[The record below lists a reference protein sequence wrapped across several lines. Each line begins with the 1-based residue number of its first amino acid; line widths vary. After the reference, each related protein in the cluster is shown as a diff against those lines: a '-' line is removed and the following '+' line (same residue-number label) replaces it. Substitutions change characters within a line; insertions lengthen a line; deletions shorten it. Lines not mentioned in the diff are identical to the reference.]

1 MKYDFIDEGQDWDE
15 AESMTPPTKQR
26 SRFGICPEAVLKCQ
40 ELNSTARLV
49 YVAIAS
55 FVRPGYQTFPSYNRI
70 ADTVKISRITA
81 IRAVKALETAGF
93 LKKEPAMRDDG
104 GYSSNRYTLVSMS
117 ILPSIEDDT
126 SPSINND
133 TTPSIGNDTSNNSS
147 LKNNKN
153 FNNFNNP
160 RACAR
165 DNAAGAQCPAQTDL
179 EDFVPT
185 DADCRLLQQVK
196 SSAGKAGA
204 WLQLIR
210 VDGRYCVRP
219 ASPRAFQFITESDF
233 DQAVEFVRKT
243 AGSCQPLKFG
253 QHLAREIVINA

>member
-104 GYSSNRYTLVSMS
+104 GYSSNRYTLVSSM
-117 ILPSIEDDT
+117 IPSIEDDT
-126 SPSINND
+126 S
-133 TTPSIGNDTSNNSS
+133 PSIGNDTSNNSS

-179 EDFVPT
+179 EDFAPT
-185 DADCRLLQQVK
+185 DADYTLLRQLK

-233 DQAVEFVRKT
+233 NQAVEFVRKT

-253 QHLAREIVINA
+253 QRLAREIVINE

>member
-1 MKYDFIDEGQDWDE
+1 MKYEFVDEGQDWDE
-15 AESMTPPTKQR
+15 AEDVTLPVKQR
-26 SRFGICPEAVLKCQ
+26 SRFGICPEAVLQ
-40 ELNSTARLV
+40 SNVNGTAKLV

-55 FVRPGYQTFPSYNRI
+55 FVRPGQATFPSYNRL
-70 ADTVKISRITA
+70 ASTVKKSRRTV
-81 IRAVKALETAGF
+81 IRAVQDLEAAGF
-93 LKKEPAMRDDG
+93 LRKEAAIRDDG
-104 GYSSNRYTLVSMS
+104 GYTSNRYTLVTTMS
-117 ILPSIEDDT
+117 SPSDDDST
-126 SPSINND
+126 SPGDIID
-133 TTPSIGNDTSNNSS
+133 TTPSVNNGTSNNSS

-153 FNNFNNP
+153 FNNFNNS
-160 RACAR
+160 RVRAR

-185 DADCRLLQQVK
+185 DADYRLLQQVK
-196 SSAGKAGA
+196 NSAGKARA

-233 DQAVEFVRKT
+233 NQAVEFVRKT

-253 QHLAREIVINA
+253 QRLAREIVINA

>member
-15 AESMTPPTKQR
+15 AESMTPPTKQC

-81 IRAVKALETAGF
+81 IRAVKALEAAGF
-93 LKKEPAMRDDG
+93 IKKEPAMRDDG
-104 GYSSNRYTLVSMS
+104 GYSSNRYTLVSTS
-117 ILPSIEDDT
+117 KLSSIEGDT
-126 SPSINND
+126 SPSITND
-133 TTPSIGNDTSNNSS
+133 TTPSIVGDTTNNSS

-153 FNNFNNP
+153 FNNT
-160 RACAR
+160 RARAR
-165 DNAAGAQCPAQTDL
+165 DNAAGAQCPAQTEL

-185 DADCRLLQQVK
+185 DADYRLLQQVK

-210 VDGRYCVRP
+210 VDSRYCVRP

-233 DQAVEFVRKT
+233 NQAVEFVRKT

-253 QHLAREIVINA
+253 QYLAREIVINE